1 MDDSCDSAVDNN
13 IFFKMSW
20 FNINYAV
27 NLDVILNHIL
37 NESLINTESFWT
49 IDDDTLVIFEENDK
63 YNHNI
68 QEGKSLSS
76 LLM

>member
-13 IFFKMSW
+13 IFFKMSG
-20 FNINYAV
+20 FTMIKAV
-27 NLDVILNHIL
+27 NLDVILNHIW

-49 IDDDTLVIFEENDK
+49 IHDDTLVIFEENDK

-68 QEGKSLSS
+68 
-76 LLM
+76 

>member
-1 MDDSCDSAVDNN
+1 MDDSFDSAVDYN

-20 FNINYAV
+20 FTMIKAV
-27 NLDVILNHIL
+27 NLDVILNHIW

-63 YNHNI
+63 HDHNI
-68 QEGKSLSS
+68 
-76 LLM
+76 